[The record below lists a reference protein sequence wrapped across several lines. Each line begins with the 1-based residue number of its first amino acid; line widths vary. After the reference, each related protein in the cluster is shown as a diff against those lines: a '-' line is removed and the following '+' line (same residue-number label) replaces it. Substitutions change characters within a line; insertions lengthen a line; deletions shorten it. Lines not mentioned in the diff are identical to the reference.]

1 MKKMIIVF
9 VVAMG
14 LSVLKADAQYV
25 RVRPSFNFGISIG
38 PRPYDDA
45 IWIEPEWRWQNGV
58 YVQIPGHW
66 ERTRKHSRWVQGR
79 WIYTRRGYRWQ
90 EGRWRY

>member
-14 LSVLKADAQYV
+14 FSAIKADAQYV
-25 RVRPSFNFGISIG
+25 RVRPGLNIDLSIG
-38 PRPYDDA
+38 NRPPRPYDDA
-45 IWIEPEWRWQNGV
+45 IWIEV
-58 YVQIPGHW
+58 PGRW
-66 ERTRKHSRWVQGR
+66 ERPRHNSRYRQGR

-90 EGRWRY
+90 QDRWRY